1 MRASVV
7 HETRAAICW
16 IVLAVVPL
24 VSVDCGG
31 GAASADGSSLSAVDG
46 QFVDCAMETNTTPY
60 APGTLVQSSDGQF
73 AVTLVDNR
81 PGAADA
87 NNPPGTWVKGSNTWD
102 IQVSDAA
109 GHGVGGLS
117 IGAKPFMPLHNH
129 GTSITPLTTDDGDG
143 RYVISPLYLYMGGY
157 WQITLNIRVPLSDGG
172 AGAALH
178 NDSAVFNI
186 CIPG

>member
-1 MRASVV
+1 MRPSVG

-31 GAASADGSSLSAVDG
+31 DSASADGSSLSAVDG
-46 QFVDCAMETNTTPY
+46 QFVDCATETRATPY
-60 APGTLVQSSDGQF
+60 AAGTVVQSSDGQF

-81 PGAADA
+81 PGEAAA

-102 IQVSDAA
+102 IQVRDTA
-109 GHGVGGLS
+109 GQPVDGLTIDTMPRMPDHG
-117 IGAKPFMPLHNH
+117 H
-129 GTSITPLTTDDGDG
+129 GTSITPETTDDGG
-143 RYVISPLYLYMGGY
+143 GKYVISPLYLYMGGY
-157 WQITLNIRVPLSDGG
+157 WQVTLNIRVPLSDGG

-178 NDSAVFNI
+178 NDSAVFNV